1 VCTGTQISCAKG
13 QGAAGDQSSV
23 ETSLQPTDIR
33 PTIVL
38 DTYIAI
44 CDKHIAYCNMTLGEK
59 IRHLRTVEGNL
70 RGLERALTQAE
81 VVELVRRELRKK
93 ISQSY
98 LSQIES
104 GARPHLTQATRQ
116 LLARFFKVHPG
127 FLLDDIPGFQ
137 TGLGSELRI
146 EDAKIDSLLYAAAEN
161 FPDDPEFGR
170 TLQVIADYSDTRK
183 SLLLLGEILKVPG
196 LADHLYDV
204 LKTGPSAPAR
214 A

>member
-1 VCTGTQISCAKG
+1 
-13 QGAAGDQSSV
+13 
-23 ETSLQPTDIR
+23 
-33 PTIVL
+33 
-38 DTYIAI
+38 
-44 CDKHIAYCNMTLGEK
+44 MTLGEK

-70 RGLERALTQAE
+70 RGLERALTQGE

-116 LLARFFKVHPG
+116 LLARFFRVHPG
-127 FLLDDIPGFQ
+127 FLLDDTPGFQ

-146 EDAKIDSLLYAAAEN
+146 EDARIDSLLYAAAEN
-161 FPDDPEFGR
+161 FPNDPEFGR
-170 TLQVIADYSDTRK
+170 TLQAIAEYSDTRK

-196 LADHLYDV
+196 LTDHLYDV
-204 LKTGPSAPAR
+204 LKTGPSEPAR

>member
-1 VCTGTQISCAKG
+1 MK
-13 QGAAGDQSSV
+13 
-23 ETSLQPTDIR
+23 
-33 PTIVL
+33 
-38 DTYIAI
+38 
-44 CDKHIAYCNMTLGEK
+44 LGEK
-59 IRHLRTVEGNL
+59 LRYLRLVEGTL
-70 RGLERALTQAE
+70 RGMDREMTQQDLVRAL
-81 VVELVRRELRKK
+81 KK
-93 ISQSY
+93 EMGAGLSQSY

-127 FLLDDIPGFQ
+127 FLLDDAPGFQ

-161 FPDDPEFGR
+161 FPNDPEFGR
-170 TLQVIADYSDTRK
+170 TLQAIADYSDTRK

-196 LADHLYDV
+196 LTDHLYDV
-204 LKTGPSAPAR
+204 LKSGPSEPAR